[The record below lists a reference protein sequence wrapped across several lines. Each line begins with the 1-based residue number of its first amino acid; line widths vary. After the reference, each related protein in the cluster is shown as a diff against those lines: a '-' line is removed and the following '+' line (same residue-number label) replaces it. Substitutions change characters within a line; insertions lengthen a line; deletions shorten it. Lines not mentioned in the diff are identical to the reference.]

1 MSFALLCDARP
12 RIYPL
17 SDVSLTIVVG
27 LNSRAVQASPPNSP
41 IYNVGFQGNLTGLK
55 NTQTLSQNIPYFS
68 NSQTLLVLVVH
79 NIIIKIFRFMFPQAE
94 MLSSLS
100 AAMTITRRMARR
112 IETLFHDGRRE
123 RFPRSSAKRT

>member
-1 MSFALLCDARP
+1 MLFKLVL
-12 RIYPL
+12 
-17 SDVSLTIVVG
+17 
-27 LNSRAVQASPPNSP
+27 PNSP
-41 IYNVGFQGNLTGLK
+41 IYNVGFQANLTGLK

-68 NSQTLLVLVVH
+68 NSQALLVLVVH

-100 AAMTITRRMARR
+100 AAMTITRRMVRR
-112 IETLFHDGRRE
+112 IETLFHAGRRE

>member
-1 MSFALLCDARP
+1 MLFKLVL
-12 RIYPL
+12 
-17 SDVSLTIVVG
+17 
-27 LNSRAVQASPPNSP
+27 PNSP
-41 IYNVGFQGNLTGLK
+41 IYNIGFQGNLTGL

-68 NSQTLLVLVVH
+68 SSQTLLVLVVH